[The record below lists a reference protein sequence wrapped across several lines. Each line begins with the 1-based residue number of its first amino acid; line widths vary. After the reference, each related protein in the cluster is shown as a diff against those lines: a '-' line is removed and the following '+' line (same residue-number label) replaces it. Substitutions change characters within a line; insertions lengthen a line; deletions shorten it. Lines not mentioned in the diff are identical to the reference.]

1 MIDVFLLI
9 LGIGGLWA
17 ATELVVGGAVAI
29 ATFYGMSEFFVGLI
43 ILSIGSDLPELA
55 VAIESGWKTLHGVD
69 ASGIVVG
76 SAIGSSFG
84 QIGGVMGVA
93 GLLGYLVLPKRIIFQ
108 YGSILLGSLLLLF
121 LVGFDGQV
129 SRIEGLML
137 LVIFLVYLFTL
148 FNHQKLVADKKKD
161 AGNMIVLHWLRLTGG
176 LVLIFL
182 SSDLTIHHAINLSN
196 SWGMSQTLISVV
208 FIGFG
213 TSLPE
218 LTISVGAV
226 LKKKGA
232 LSVGNLIGSNI
243 FDTLVPIGA
252 AALFAPVMFERGLL
266 AFDLPLLF
274 GLSLLVLIFFLRKR
288 GLQRRE
294 AIALLVYYGSYLVL
308 KILLNP

>member
-1 MIDVFLLI
+1 MIDIFLLV

-29 ATFYGMSEFFVGLI
+29 AAYYGMSEFFVGLI

-55 VAIESGWKTLHGVD
+55 VALESGWKTLNGVD
-69 ASGIVVG
+69 ASGIVIG

-93 GLLGYLVLPKRIIFQ
+93 GLLGYLVLPKRIIYQ
-108 YGSILLGSLLLLF
+108 YGSVLLGSLILLF
-121 LVGFDGQV
+121 LTGFDGTV
-129 SRIEGLML
+129 SRIEGSIL
-137 LVIFLVYLFTL
+137 LVVFLIYMFTL
-148 FNHQKLVADKKKD
+148 FHQEKLVDDTRKGGED
-161 AGNMIVLHWLRLTGG
+161 MVFLHWLRLAGG
-176 LVLIFL
+176 LILIFL
-182 SSDLTIHHAINLSN
+182 SSDLTISSAIGLST
-196 SWGMSQTLISVV
+196 SWGVSQTVISVI

-226 LKKKGA
+226 LKKKGG

-243 FDTLVPIGA
+243 FDTLVPVGV
-252 AALFAPVMFERGLL
+252 AALFAPVLFERKMLVL
-266 AFDLPLLF
+266 DLPLLF
-274 GLSLLVLIFFLRKR
+274 GLSLLVFVFFLIKR

-294 AIALLVYYGSYLVL
+294 AIALLIYYGSYLVF
-308 KILLNP
+308 KVVV